1 MRGQILKSYCKI
13 NLFLSVGR
21 KLKRYKLHNIQSL
34 IFFINLYDQI
44 QIKKINSSKDNI
56 KFFGKF
62 SNYVNKKN
70 NSITKSL
77 SLLRTRGF
85 INEKDKFKIIV
96 KKNVPVFSGFGGG
109 SSNAAALVKFFIKK
123 RKISRKTMDYFSK
136 ILGSDFRLFFYP
148 PQLFQ
153 RNLFKI
159 TKFKK
164 KYNFYFIL
172 VYPFLRS
179 STKNIYG
186 QFRDYKTIKNRN
198 NYQVNSKLKMIQNM
212 KFEENSLEKIVV
224 LKYPVIKKIL
234 NELKLIKNCQF
245 SRITGSG
252 SACFGLFLT
261 QRSADLGLSKIKK
274 KFPKFWCVVGK
285 TI

>member
-77 SLLRTRGF
+77 SLLRTGGF

-153 RNLFKI
+153 RNLFEI

-164 KYNFYFIL
+164 KYDFYFIL
-172 VYPFLRS
+172 IYPFLRS

-186 QFRDYKTIKNRN
+186 KFRDYKTIKNRN

>member
-21 KLKRYKLHNIQSL
+21 KLKRYRLHNIQSL

-44 QIKKINSSKDNI
+44 QIKKINSSKDKI

-77 SLLRTRGF
+77 SLLRTRRF

-123 RKISRKTMDYFSK
+123 RKISRKTIDYFSK
-136 ILGSDFRLFFYP
+136 ILGSDFRLFFYS

-164 KYNFYFIL
+164 KYDFYFIL
-172 VYPFLRS
+172 IYPFLRS

-186 QFRDYKTIKNRN
+186 KFRDYKTIKNRN
-198 NYQVNSKLKMIQNM
+198 NYQVNSKLKMIQNV

>member
-1 MRGQILKSYCKI
+1 MRGRILKSYCKI

-21 KLKRYKLHNIQSL
+21 KLKKYKLHNIQSL

-85 INEKDKFKIIV
+85 INAKDKFKIIV

-109 SSNAAALVKFFIKK
+109 SSNAATLVKFFIKK
-123 RKISRKTMDYFSK
+123 RKISRKTMNYFSK
-136 ILGSDFRLFFYP
+136 ILGSDFRLFFYS

-159 TKFKK
+159 TKFEK
-164 KYNFYFIL
+164 KYDFYFIL
-172 VYPFLRS
+172 IYPFLRS

-186 QFRDYKTIKNRN
+186 KFRDYKTIKNRN
-198 NYQVNSKLKMIQNM
+198 NYQVNSKLKMVQNI
-212 KFEENSLEKIVV
+212 KFEENSLEKIVA

-234 NELKLIKNCQF
+234 SELKLIKNCQF
-245 SRITGSG
+245 SRVTGSG

>member
-123 RKISRKTMDYFSK
+123 RKISRKTMNYFSK

-186 QFRDYKTIKNRN
+186 QFRNYKTIKNRN

>member
-186 QFRDYKTIKNRN
+186 QFRNYKTIKNRN

-274 KFPKFWCVVGK
+274 KFPKFWCVIGK

>member
-1 MRGQILKSYCKI
+1 MRSKILKSYCKI
-13 NLFLSVGR
+13 NLFLSVGK

-77 SLLRTRGF
+77 SLLRTREF

-109 SSNAAALVKFFIKK
+109 SSNAATLVKFFIKK
-123 RKISRKTMDYFSK
+123 RKISRKTMNYFSK
-136 ILGSDFRLFFYP
+136 ILGSDFRLFFYS

-164 KYNFYFIL
+164 KYDFYFIL
-172 VYPFLRS
+172 IYPFLRS

-198 NYQVNSKLKMIQNM
+198 NYQVNSKLKMIQNV
-212 KFEENSLEKIVV
+212 KFEENSLEKIVA

>member
-44 QIKKINSSKDNI
+44 QIKKINNSKDNI

-77 SLLRTRGF
+77 SLLRSRGF
-85 INEKDKFKIIV
+85 INAKDKFKIIV

-109 SSNAAALVKFFIKK
+109 SSNAAALVKFFTKK

-153 RNLFKI
+153 RNLFEI

-172 VYPFLRS
+172 IYPFLKS

-186 QFRDYKTIKNRN
+186 KFRDYKTIKNRN
-198 NYQVNSKLKMIQNM
+198 NHQVNSKLKMIQNM

-261 QRSADLGLSKIKK
+261 QKSADLGLSKIKK
-274 KFPKFWCVVGK
+274 KFPKFWCVIGK

>member
-1 MRGQILKSYCKI
+1 
-13 NLFLSVGR
+13 
-21 KLKRYKLHNIQSL
+21 
-34 IFFINLYDQI
+34 
-44 QIKKINSSKDNI
+44 
-56 KFFGKF
+56 
-62 SNYVNKKN
+62 
-70 NSITKSL
+70 
-77 SLLRTRGF
+77 
-85 INEKDKFKIIV
+85 
-96 KKNVPVFSGFGGG
+96 VPVFSGFGGG
-109 SSNAAALVKFFIKK
+109 SSNAAALVKFFTKK

-186 QFRDYKTIKNRN
+186 QFRNYKTIKNRN

-274 KFPKFWCVVGK
+274 KFPKFWCVIGK